1 MYATNIKNKTKHN
14 KKKTSFNKDKNDWL
28 SKDQSV

>member
-1 MYATNIKNKTKHN
+1 MYATNVKNKTKQN
-14 KKKTSFNKDKNDWL
+14 KLQYKDKNDWL